1 MTTSQK
7 TALVRSVEQSV
18 GLGVALSIVD
28 LPRSTWYYQTGR
40 QTYEAKHET
49 LKAPLL
55 KIAAAF
61 PEYGYRRSTDE
72 LREHVGHQVNHKVV
86 QKLARIWGLTPLR
99 RPRAP
104 RASAVRR
111 TIVEVGERA
120 NLLLTLDRDAR
131 IFEVLVTDFTEL
143 VYGAGKAWLMPVLD
157 KRSKLVV
164 GHAVSR
170 SRNRNTALE
179 AWQKAR
185 RTLQRFN
192 VGVEGVIVHHD
203 RDSVYTSDDWV
214 RRLLIQDQARL
225 SYALHGARD
234 NADVESFNGRFKGE
248 NRDLFVEAE
257 TLEQLVALVA
267 VRVEHYNS
275 KRRHSSIGN
284 VPPRTYVQR
293 HLGEE

>member
-18 GLGVALSIVD
+18 GLGVALSVVD

-40 QTYEAKHET
+40 RPYEAKHEA
-49 LKAPLL
+49 LKALLL
-55 KIAAAF
+55 KIASAF

-72 LREHVGHQVNHKVV
+72 LSERVGHQVNHKVV

-111 TIVEVGERA
+111 TIVAAGERA
-120 NLLLTLDRDAR
+120 NLLLTLDHDAR

-143 VYGAGKAWLMPVLD
+143 VYGAGKAWLMPIID

-170 SRNRNTALE
+170 SRNRSAALV
-179 AWQKAR
+179 AWQRAR
-185 RTLQRFN
+185 RTLRHFN
-192 VGVEGVIVHHD
+192 VEVEGVIVHHD
-203 RDSVYTSDDWV
+203 RDSVYTSEDWV
-214 RRLLIQDQARL
+214 RQLLIEDQARL
-225 SYALHGARD
+225 SYALRGARD
-234 NADVESFNGRFKGE
+234 NAEMESFNGRFKGE
-248 NRDLFVEAE
+248 NRDLFLEAE

-267 VRVEHYNS
+267 VRVQHYNS

-293 HLGEE
+293 HLSEE